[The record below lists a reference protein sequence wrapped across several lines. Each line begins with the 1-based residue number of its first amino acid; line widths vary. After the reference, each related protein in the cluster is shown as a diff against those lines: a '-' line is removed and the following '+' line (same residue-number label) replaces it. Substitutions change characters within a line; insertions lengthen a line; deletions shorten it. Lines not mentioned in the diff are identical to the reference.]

1 MEKVVL
7 KLPQRWFMMK
17 HYKLGG
23 INKRLKNKNVN
34 MQGFQERLKGL
45 VVQCESIC
53 EGLRMQV

>member
-23 INKRLKNKNVN
+23 IDKRLKNKNVN
-34 MQGFQERLKGL
+34 MQGFQERLVRVFAKA
-45 VVQCESIC
+45 
-53 EGLRMQV
+53 